1 MYIGRLF
8 VICGRCAKPFGKL
21 QVIQCGDGGEQPL
34 HKLLKRGDPMVR
46 ILATLML
53 ILLTPM
59 AQAELVFPT
68 LTADD
73 LNGRS
78 LSIPADL
85 PGTPTIVFIAYKR
98 EQQPNI
104 NAWVEKLDLHETGG
118 LAWVELPVVGL
129 GAVLFRSFVDN
140 GMRSGITSPE
150 MRARTITIY
159 SSRSAFNRA
168 LGIPGRGEIYVAL
181 VDPDGTVHALIAGDV
196 TEAKVAQLRSAYP

>member
-168 LGIPGRGEIYVAL
+168 LGIQGRGEIYVAL

>member
-1 MYIGRLF
+1 
-8 VICGRCAKPFGKL
+8 
-21 QVIQCGDGGEQPL
+21 
-34 HKLLKRGDPMVR
+34 MVQT
-46 ILATLML
+46 LATLLMI
-53 ILLTPM
+53 ILSAT
-59 AQAELVFPT
+59 AHADIIFPN

-78 LSIPADL
+78 LNLPTDF

-98 EQQPNI
+98 NQQPSI
-104 NAWVEKLDLHETGG
+104 DAWVERLGLLESGG
-118 LAWVELPVVGL
+118 PAWVELPVVGL

>member
-1 MYIGRLF
+1 
-8 VICGRCAKPFGKL
+8 
-21 QVIQCGDGGEQPL
+21 
-34 HKLLKRGDPMVR
+34 MVR
-46 ILATLML
+46 ILSTIMIVFLSAA
-53 ILLTPM
+53 
-59 AQAELVFPT
+59 AQAEVIFPS

-73 LNGRS
+73 LNGRR
-78 LSIPADL
+78 LELPADF
-85 PGTPTIVFIAYKR
+85 PGIPTIVFIAYKR
-98 EQQPNI
+98 NQQPSI
-104 NAWVEKLDLHETGG
+104 DAWVERLGLLESGG
-118 LAWVELPVVGL
+118 PAWVELPVVGL

>member
-1 MYIGRLF
+1 
-8 VICGRCAKPFGKL
+8 
-21 QVIQCGDGGEQPL
+21 
-34 HKLLKRGDPMVR
+34 MVR

-104 NAWVEKLDLHETGG
+104 NAWVDKLDLHETGG

-196 TEAKVAQLRSAYP
+196 TEAKVEQLRAACH